1 MKKIIIIGCPG
12 SGKSYLARRLRDSLN
27 LPLYYLDQIWHKPD
41 KTNIE
46 TEEFDRRLHDIL
58 KQDKWII
65 DGNYAR
71 TLEVRLKACDT
82 VFLLDLPL
90 PVCLRSAASRIGQV
104 REDLPWTEDCFDEEF
119 RQFII
124 DFPRDTLPEIY
135 RLLDRYKKEKKIHI
149 FRERE
154 DVNIYIN
161 TLL

>member
-135 RLLDRYKKEKKIHI
+135 RLRDRYKKEKKIHI